1 MKPFD
6 RAEERKMFAKLKHV
20 AIVSDQFS
28 LLGRFYQTVFG
39 MKSSAPSTGE
49 PRGAAVV
56 GDGYI
61 GLNINSRAPGRQ
73 SGLDHFGFE
82 VEDVETVFARLK
94 NKYPKI
100 KVLQRPGGRSFA
112 GISTH
117 DPAGN
122 VFDLSKGV
130 GKRRGVYEEGEWQ
143 QPRYLNHLALRA
155 VNPEILAEFYQE
167 VFELLNLEKPAGDPN
182 YYLSDGRVTF
192 TIMPWDIEN
201 YSGSGIE
208 RPALDHLG
216 FHVESVAAFQKDLS
230 AASERDPSLAPRRA
244 RKEVEGEARQRLFS
258 TCPYGGFHLADPDGV
273 LIDVTD
279 RPSV

>member
-1 MKPFD
+1 
-6 RAEERKMFAKLKHV
+6 MFAKLKHV
-20 AIVSDQFS
+20 AIVSDRFS
-28 LLGRFYQTVFG
+28 LLGKFYESLFG
-39 MKSSAPSTGE
+39 MRSSAPSSDQ

-56 GDGYI
+56 GDGYV

-82 VEDVETVFARLK
+82 VEDVETVYARLRA
-94 NKYPKI
+94 KYPKI
-100 KVLQRPGGRSFA
+100 KVLHRPGGRSFA

-143 QPRYLNHLALRA
+143 QERRLNHLALRA
-155 VNPEILAEFYQE
+155 VNPEMLAEFYVE
-167 VFELLNLEKPAGDPN
+167 VFELASLEKPQNDAN
-182 YYLSDGRVTF
+182 FYLSDGRLVF
-192 TIMPWDIEN
+192 TIMPWDITD
-201 YSGSGIE
+201 YLGSGIE

-216 FHVESVAAFQKDLS
+216 FRVESVASFEKDL
-230 AASERDPSLAPRRA
+230 AALIERDPSLAPKHA
-244 RKEVEGEARQRLFS
+244 RKADEGDARQQLLS
-258 TCPYGGFHLADPDGV
+258 TCPHGKLCLADPDGV

-279 RPSV
+279 GSKMQLS